1 MLYVSVTFFD
11 LNCIKVN
18 DIIYNNLEREYK
30 MVDDIVLEDKTDI
43 DLYKEFIN
51 GNKDAFNEI
60 VNRYRDILILF
71 ILRYVKNLE
80 IAEDLAQDTF
90 VYVLINK
97 KEYDFKYSLKT
108 YLFTIAKCRAIN
120 YIKKQKKNVQFS
132 DINLEDLNSIS
143 IDESLIRQENREI
156 ILNAMTKIKDEYQ
169 VLIYLRDIQG
179 FNYKEICKI
188 LDKTMAQVKISIYR
202 ARKSLE
208 KIIRKEGEIC

>member
-1 MLYVSVTFFD
+1 MSED
-11 LNCIKVN
+11 LILK
-18 DIIYNNLEREYK
+18 
-30 MVDDIVLEDKTDI
+30 DKTDI
-43 DLYKEFIN
+43 NLYREFID
-51 GNKDAFNEI
+51 GSKEAFNEI
-60 VNRYRDILILF
+60 VNRYRNTLILF
-71 ILRYVKNLE
+71 ILRYVKNVE

-120 YIKKQKKNVQFS
+120 YIKKQKRNVQFS
-132 DINLEDLNSIS
+132 DMILEDLHIMDM
-143 IDESLIRQENREI
+143 DESLIKKENKEI
-156 ILNAMTKIKDEYQ
+156 ILNALSKIKIEYQ
-169 VLIYLRDIQG
+169 ILIYLRDIQG

-208 KIIRKEGEIC
+208 KVLREEGEIC

>member
-30 MVDDIVLEDKTDI
+30 MIDDIVLEDKTDI

-71 ILRYVKNLE
+71 ILRYVKNME

-108 YLFTIAKCRAIN
+108 YLFTIAKCRSIN

>member
-1 MLYVSVTFFD
+1 
-11 LNCIKVN
+11 
-18 DIIYNNLEREYK
+18 

-108 YLFTIAKCRAIN
+108 YLFTISKCRSIK

>member
-1 MLYVSVTFFD
+1 MLYVSVTFLD

-108 YLFTIAKCRAIN
+108 YLFTIAKCRSIN

>member
-30 MVDDIVLEDKTDI
+30 MIDDIVLEDKTDI

-108 YLFTIAKCRAIN
+108 YLFTIAKCRSIN

>member
-71 ILRYVKNLE
+71 ILRYVKNME

-108 YLFTIAKCRAIN
+108 YLFTIAKCRSIN

>member
-30 MVDDIVLEDKTDI
+30 MIDDIVLEDKTDI

-108 YLFTIAKCRAIN
+108 YLFTIAKCRSIN

-132 DINLEDLNSIS
+132 DTNLEDLNSIS

>member
-30 MVDDIVLEDKTDI
+30 MIDDIVLEDKTDI

-71 ILRYVKNLE
+71 ILRYVKNME

-108 YLFTIAKCRAIN
+108 YLFTIAKCRSIN

-132 DINLEDLNSIS
+132 DTNLEDLNSIS

>member
-30 MVDDIVLEDKTDI
+30 MIDDIVLEDKTDI

-71 ILRYVKNLE
+71 ILRYVKNME

-90 VYVLINK
+90 VYVHINK

-108 YLFTIAKCRAIN
+108 YLFTIAKCRSIN

>member
-1 MLYVSVTFFD
+1 M
-11 LNCIKVN
+11 I
-18 DIIYNNLEREYK
+18 
-30 MVDDIVLEDKTDI
+30 DDIVLEDKTDI

-71 ILRYVKNLE
+71 ILRYVKNME

-108 YLFTIAKCRAIN
+108 YLFTIAKCRSIN

-143 IDESLIRQENREI
+143 IDESLIRQKNREI

>member
-108 YLFTIAKCRAIN
+108 YLFTIAKCRSIN

>member
-30 MVDDIVLEDKTDI
+30 MIDDIVLEDKTDI

-71 ILRYVKNLE
+71 ILRYVKNME

-108 YLFTIAKCRAIN
+108 YLFTIAKCRLIN